1 MSGNILK
8 KGMIATILVAIVFIS
23 GFSAMS
29 HGAVAPSSTGK
40 GILYLGQ
47 PDDITN
53 FNYFDVASNTNWKAD
68 VLAWSFESLFIQDF
82 DGTTIPLLAQNYTLN
97 TSNPNQPV
105 VTVTIRQGV
114 YFIYPINGTPAYE
127 LTAKDVVFSYF
138 ALRYGTLYAGTLMTI
153 PFDDNNDGVVEYNE
167 MLHHVKFINNWTVQ
181 FTMRQVY
188 GNFFLM
194 TMNVPIIPWK
204 IWANHLKSDGVPGDN
219 QSTVV
224 NPNGS
229 TAGIIDT
236 SWNTDPLATMGT
248 GSYYYAAGVPGSYR
262 IEQLNTNYWGKNF
275 ITPAGYHI
283 YPQNVTQLFFKI
295 YTTTDTTILALES
308 GEIDYSLTGI
318 TPGYVAALS
327 QDPKLTVYKSPSTWY
342 YYLEF
347 NEAMKPFNDINFR
360 HAISYLLDKTTIV
373 QSFLGGLGMAGD
385 SPVPPYYTAWYNSS
399 VVRYPFDVA
408 TASAILNNSGY
419 KIGPDGWRLMPD
431 GTPMPSITII
441 APPADYDPVR
451 IKTADYLASEMRAI
465 GINAQSKAIAV
476 PTLVADEAIYN
487 YQMLILGGNGAPD
500 PITHMADLFSIDGYY
515 NTCGFWPSNYTNPY
529 YPNIKSLADNQTGQ
543 YALQFQNVIT
553 KALTTFD
560 VSKQI
565 YYAKWAQGIITEAV
579 PWNFLYYRVGIS
591 AFSNSWAGWIV
602 WQGSV
607 FNIFSLANLHMGAV
621 SGIGTGTTTQQ
632 TVGPIISPPVT
643 NYLVA
648 QIYGPSKVFVPQ
660 PQLNVP
666 QSLTN
671 VPVSVIVTD
680 NNGLPVPDAFVNIT
694 SSSGNVSISSGT
706 GVTNSNGVFTT
717 YVSGVSP
724 GFSTINAL
732 VTYKSMNVTTKFVI
746 ESVQYVPNILYMN
759 AIASRPSLMGGQNST
774 INVFVTDEYGNPVP
788 GANVSVAINQL
799 GYGSISPLY
808 AITDSNGS
816 AKFIFTAPSASELI
830 TKYINMHLQSKVL
843 LSVSKPGYGVS
854 NLVTLNL
861 VTYNPYNSSWYTT
874 NIIGAT
880 NYFVNQTTTSTTIKV
895 QALNAQDQPI
905 PNINITAT
913 ATNSTYIKSVI
924 PGKTDSNGYANVTV
938 VFNTGLKTTVIS
950 LKLWNSSSVFS
961 IGSSISI
968 GYLNGPAPSK
978 MFAGFVNFYDGV
990 TNASTNF
997 VTVAG
1002 GNAGD
1007 KMVVHMFGPDNK
1019 PVNGTIPVGVV
1030 ITAAPEGSLLG
1041 FIDPNWTNS
1050 SSYYFDTYWEWVG
1063 ININTT
1069 YMGYLPPTSGV
1080 FVSQLDNKIADP
1092 VLASWLGVTTNTTAF
1107 DYVYYGYGIYLN
1119 NSYVVNGT
1127 GDYKVVAGDAG
1138 SPLIDRIANVYVV
1151 PFAYTYYPQ
1160 THGIYPPGVL
1170 VNGNFYMEGSEY
1182 IASQLVVQR
1191 APDYRIAMFTV
1202 NNPYGF
1208 AGSKVTVTAT
1218 LYNSNDQPVPNTKV
1232 WFYSKYGASPA
1243 MVYANTN
1250 ANGTATGT
1258 LTLIKTTGVSINDI
1272 FVYWNKG
1279 NNAWGIASIPESSQL
1294 IAVPYQANVFAS
1306 TNTNSVIFGSTVQI
1320 SARVVDANGNPIP
1333 GITISATG
1341 SSGTVTGPSKTDSN
1355 GNAIFTAIPTSSI
1368 VVGSPYV
1375 IDTVSIK
1382 ATGPVYFGGVY
1393 TLTIIAYS
1401 PTPTVSVT
1409 SLLPNQI
1416 VTSASYYVNG
1426 TVWDPSGV
1434 KSVTIYLDNP
1444 ANSFSV
1450 ALTNGSNGQMQF
1462 SQQLTGFYNGLNAVF
1477 VSVTN
1482 NNNVTTILP
1491 VFFYY
1496 QPVTYVSSG
1505 YLNSTLSS
1513 KLGTLSSQ
1521 LNQTL
1526 TGYFG
1531 STMGY
1536 VALVLEIIAF
1546 ILAIVALVFTMRK
1559 PKQPEEKKQEEN
1571 KEGGKLPPQ

>member
-1 MSGNILK
+1 MNGNVLK

-29 HGAVAPSSTGK
+29 HGAVTPSQTGK

-82 DGTTIPLLAQNYTLN
+82 DGSTIPLLAQNYTLN
-97 TSNPNQPV
+97 LSNPNQPV
-105 VTVTIRQGV
+105 VTVHIRQGV

-138 ALRYGTLYAGTLMTI
+138 ALRYGTLYSGALMTI

-167 MLHHVKFINNWTVQ
+167 MLHHVKFIDNWTVQ

-204 IWANHLKSDGVPGDN
+204 IWANHLKADGIPGDN

-236 SWNTDPLATMGT
+236 SWNSDPLATTGT
-248 GSYYYAAGVPGSYR
+248 GSYYYSGGVTGSYR
-262 IEQLNTNYWGKNF
+262 IESLNTNYWGKNF
-275 ITPAGYHI
+275 ITPAGYRI
-283 YPQNVTQLFFKI
+283 YPQNVTELFYKI

-318 TPGYVAALS
+318 TPGYVATLS
-327 QDPKLTVYKSPSTWY
+327 QDPQVTVYKSPSTWY

-347 NEAMKPFNDINFR
+347 NEAMRPFNDINFR

-408 TASAILNNSGY
+408 TASAILNASGY

-431 GTPMPSITII
+431 GTPMPQITII

-476 PTLVADEAIYN
+476 PTLVADEATYN

-500 PITHMADLFSIDGYY
+500 PITHMADLFSINGFY
-515 NTCGFWPSNYTNPY
+515 NTCAFWPSNYTNPY
-529 YPNIKSLADNQTGQ
+529 YPNIKSLADNQTSA
-543 YALQFQNVIT
+543 YALKFQNVMT

-560 VSKQI
+560 VSSQI

-591 AFSNSWAGWIV
+591 AFSNSWSGWIV

-607 FNIFSLANLHMGAV
+607 FNIFSLANLHKGAV
-621 SGIGTGTTTQQ
+621 SGIGSGTTTQQ
-632 TVGPIISPPVT
+632 SVGPIIYPPT
-643 NYLVA
+643 TEFLVS

-660 PQLNVP
+660 SQLNVP
-666 QSLTN
+666 SSLTT
-671 VPVSVIVTD
+671 VPVYVTVTD
-680 NNGLPVPDAFVNIT
+680 NNGIPVPDAYVNIT
-694 SSSGNVSISSGT
+694 SSNANVKLSSSSGI
-706 GVTNSNGVFTT
+706 TNSAGIFTV

-724 GFSTINAL
+724 GFSTLNAF
-732 VTYKSMNVTTKFVI
+732 VQYKSMNVTSKFVI
-746 ESVQYVPNILYMN
+746 QSVQYVPNILYMN
-759 AIASRPSLMGGQNST
+759 AVASKPSLQGGQNTT
-774 INVFVTDEYGNPVP
+774 ISVTVTDEYGNPVP
-788 GANVSVAINQL
+788 GANVSVAVNQL
-799 GYGSISPLY
+799 GYGSITPYY

-816 AKFIFTAPSASELI
+816 AKFLFTAPSSTELA
-830 TKYINMHLQSKVL
+830 TKYLNMHLQSKIL
-843 LSVSKPGYGVS
+843 LNVSKPGYSYS
-854 NLVTLNL
+854 NLVTINL
-861 VTYNPYNSSWYTT
+861 VTYNPNPSSWITT
-874 NIIGAT
+874 HIVGASK
-880 NYFVNQTTTSTTIKV
+880 YFVNQTSLSTVITV
-895 QALNAQDQPI
+895 QALNAQNNPVA
-905 PNINITAT
+905 NISITAT
-913 ATNSTYIKSVI
+913 PSNSTYISGI
-924 PGKTDSNGYANVTV
+924 TPGITNSTGYANVTV
-938 VFNTGLKTTVIS
+938 TFKPGLKTTVIS
-950 LKLWNSSSVFS
+950 LKIWNTSNVYSA
-961 IGSSISI
+961 GSSISI
-968 GYLNGPAPSK
+968 GYLNGAPPSN
-978 MFAGFVNFYDGV
+978 MFAGYIDFYDGV
-990 TNASTNF
+990 TNATTNF
-997 VTVAG
+997 VTIAG

-1007 KMVVHMFGPDNK
+1007 RMVVHLFGPNNM
-1019 PVNGTIPVGVV
+1019 PVSGSIPVGVV
-1030 ITAAPEGSLLG
+1030 LTAAPEGSLLG
-1041 FIDPNWTNS
+1041 FIDPAWTNA
-1050 SSYYFDTYWEWVG
+1050 SSYYFDTFWEYVG
-1063 ININTT
+1063 LNINTT

-1080 FVSQLDNKIADP
+1080 FISQLDNRVADP
-1092 VLASWLGVTTNTTAF
+1092 VLARWLGVTTNTTAF

-1127 GDYKVVAGDAG
+1127 GTYKVISGDAG
-1138 SPLIDRIANVYVV
+1138 SPLVDRISNVYVV
-1151 PFAYTYYPQ
+1151 PYAYTYYPQ
-1160 THGIYPPGVL
+1160 TQGIYPPGVL
-1170 VNGNFYMEGSEY
+1170 VNGNFYMQGTEY

-1191 APDYRIAMFTV
+1191 APDYRIALFTV

-1208 AGSKVTVTAT
+1208 AGGKISVTAT

-1232 WFYSKYGASPA
+1232 WFYSKFGASPA
-1243 MVYANTN
+1243 RISATTN
-1250 ANGTATGT
+1250 ANGTATGQVS
-1258 LTLIKTTGVSINDI
+1258 LIKTTGVGVYDL

-1279 NNAWGIASIPESSQL
+1279 SNAWGISSIPESSQ
-1294 IAVPYQANVFAS
+1294 IVIVPYQANVFAAAS
-1306 TNTNSVIFGSTVQI
+1306 ATSVVYGSSVQVA
-1320 SARVVDANGNPIP
+1320 ARVVDANGNPIP
-1333 GITISATG
+1333 GITISGTG
-1341 SSGTVTGPSKTDSN
+1341 STGLVTGPTKTDSS
-1355 GNAIFTAIPTSSI
+1355 GNAVFTVIPTTGI
-1368 VVGSPYV
+1368 VTGTPYV

-1382 ATGPVYFGGVY
+1382 ATGPVYSGGVY
-1393 TLTIIAYS
+1393 TVTIIAYS
-1401 PTPTVSVT
+1401 TSPTITVT
-1409 SLLPNQI
+1409 SLIPNQI
-1416 VTSASYYVNG
+1416 VTTSSYYVNG
-1426 TVWDPSGV
+1426 TVWDPSGI
-1434 KSVTIYLDNP
+1434 KSVTLYLNNP

-1450 ALTNGSNGQMQF
+1450 TLTNGTNGQRMF
-1462 SQQLTGFYNGLNAVF
+1462 SESLTGFYSGLNAVF

-1482 NNNVTTILP
+1482 NNNVTTVLP

-1505 YLNSTLSS
+1505 YFNSTLSG
-1513 KLGTLSSQ
+1513 KLGSLSSQ
-1521 LNQTL
+1521 LNHTL
-1526 TGYFG
+1526 AGYFG

-1546 ILAIVALVFTMRK
+1546 IVAIVALALSMRK
-1559 PKQPEEKKQEEN
+1559 PKQPEVKQTPEEKK
-1571 KEGGKLPPQ
+1571 EGAEPPK